1 MKLYSAL
8 CLKFEKSDWSSNPEF
23 GLIDT
28 LLETHPQL
36 YKIVSADIMG
46 SEKTSPFGRGD
57 VPTVEQ
63 IVRAA
68 IFKEMKGL
76 DYRELEYAQ
85 TDSRICA
92 TFIKLNLRQPFS
104 FQMFQ
109 KYISRIR
116 VESLQKLLVE
126 INKIAIAE
134 GYEDLSKMTQ
144 DSTVVKSNIH
154 YPTNNSLVWDCIKES
169 HRLLEQLSDEIKN
182 LNFED
187 YRKGAKKVYF
197 KINIIKSED
206 KREKLFAKQL
216 QTFTKTITQVSNA
229 IKKKSTSWRAMVL
242 QEVLK
247 DLLPV
252 LDQVY
257 EMAYRKEILKE
268 SVPTEEKL
276 FSIYE
281 RHTDMI
287 KKGGREVLFGHK
299 INLASGKSNL
309 ILDCKIVRGNP
320 KDTSLYA
327 PTLDRVINNYKIVPR
342 DIVVDGGYTSQD
354 NLECSKGKGIVNIV
368 FAKIVGSM
376 KNIVSSSHMETRLK
390 KWRSKIEAIISNLKR
405 GFNIRTCTWKG
416 WEHFQSKVLWSVLGY
431 NFRVLTSLTLQR
443 IAQLG

>member
-1 MKLYSAL
+1 MQLFNKL
-8 CLKFEKSDWSSNPEF
+8 CLKFEKSDWSMNPEF

-28 LLETHPQL
+28 LLENNVQL
-36 YKIVSADIMG
+36 YQIVSSDIMG
-46 SEKTSPFGRGD
+46 QEKASPFGRGD
-57 VPTVEQ
+57 TPTVEQ

-92 TFIKLNLRQPFS
+92 TFIKLDLRQPFS

-109 KYISRIR
+109 KYISRIGAQ
-116 VESLQKLLVE
+116 SLQRLLVE
-126 INKIAIAE
+126 INRIAIAE

-154 YPTNNSLVWDCIKES
+154 YPTNNSLVWDCLKES
-169 HRLLEQLSDEIKN
+169 HRLLEQLSHEVDG
-182 LNFED
+182 LSFDD

-197 KINIIKSED
+197 KINTIKSED

-216 QTFTKTITQVSNA
+216 QTFTKTINQVSNA
-229 IKKKSTSWRAMVL
+229 IKKKSLNWRAMIL
-242 QEVLK
+242 QEALK
-247 DLLPV
+247 ELLPV
-252 LDQVY
+252 LHRVY
-257 EMAYRKEILKE
+257 GMAYRKEILKE

-287 KKGGREVLFGHK
+287 KKGGREILFGHK
-299 INLASGKSNL
+299 VNLASGKSNL
-309 ILDCKIVRGNP
+309 ILDCEIVRGNP
-320 KDTSLYA
+320 KDTSLFS

-342 DIVVDGGYTSQD
+342 DLVVDGGYTSQD
-354 NLECSKGKGIVNIV
+354 NLESSKGKGIVNIV
-368 FAKIVGSM
+368 FSKIVGSM
-376 KNIVSSSHMETRLK
+376 KNVVSSSHMETRLK

-443 IAQLG
+443 IAQMS